1 MITRNAIHARRLVTG
16 DREIARKMF
25 ALLADVFAEEPG
37 PLSDAYIDRLLE
49 RADFW
54 AIAAIMGEEVIG
66 GATAHTLPMTRVESS
81 EVFIYDFAVRQDLQ
95 RAGIGR
101 QLMAA
106 LREAAGAAGIRDLF
120 VAADEEDAHAL
131 DFYRAVGG
139 AAAPVT
145 IFSFTR

>member
-1 MITRNAIHARRLVTG
+1 LVTG
-16 DREIARKMF
+16 DRETARKLF
-25 ALLADVFAEEPG
+25 ATLADVFAEEPR

-54 AIAAIMGEEVIG
+54 AIAAIMGEEVVG
-66 GATAHTLPMTRVESS
+66 GVTAHTLPMTREESS

-95 RAGIGR
+95 RSGIGR

-106 LREAAGAAGIRDLF
+106 LREAAGTVGVHDLF

-139 AAAPVT
+139 AAVPVT
-145 IFSFTR
+145 IFSFAR